1 MVRQGK
7 AKKRNKSKGRRR
19 RQVSTRAAPPKSG
32 AHIRLRTEPP
42 EERESWYSSE
52 WQGTR
57 AGSRASRGF
66 HYQDV
71 VGAWFASRLAT
82 GDLAVDR
89 IVPEGLDDLQLEAE
103 DPIQVEVKSR
113 QGRLGPFPIWA
124 AAGHI
129 VDAWLRHADR
139 FGTDRRLI
147 VVLEQDL
154 VGWENGAGQ
163 PVADIPLSRVAEAVG
178 GLKDSLASAIAS
190 RGRHPSVSKDM
201 MLGTT
206 LLICPWDELLADT
219 ERQLRIVVDLPRA
232 GLRVVARELQV
243 MVADAVDANAET
255 EFEDRSGLD
264 RTGVIE
270 RVNRIAEL
278 IDVDSIEHV
287 LTQGIC
293 SPIDAA
299 PLEIGDYYYEG
310 VSTQPG
316 HVAAGLV
323 VPRTDL
329 VSQTMASLDISQA
342 VLLVGPS
349 GVGKSAVLWTLPFAL
364 PGVLWLRV
372 HRMSSDDVPHVVRLL
387 WAYRVS
393 PEAPVGLLVD
403 AVGNGDLSG
412 WSNLRQALASI
423 PGALLVGTAR
433 SEDLIA
439 LGDLADCRTIGVSLD
454 EKAAAA
460 IHAGLVRRGVTSV
473 RHWREAFEQARG
485 LTLEYTH
492 LLTRGTRLHDIL
504 SDQVA
509 KRVTE
514 GRDLELQVLALVT
527 AADRW
532 SVPVPTNELIAALN
546 AGSAEIRA
554 ALSRLVEEHLLVER
568 DGRMAG
574 IHQIRS
580 RNLVDVI
587 HSVPPPTLEA
597 TVVSVLTLL
606 HGSALSRFLYEV
618 LREVPDLETPVLQAL
633 GELVRD
639 DVDRL
644 LACLRGLEL
653 LDFYRQATAW
663 SQIMERHRVPLAHRP
678 LALQLAVVG
687 IKAPGYLSGPIQRA
701 MDEVADLPEQ
711 STTRN
716 ALLGAVGPD
725 RIASELASATS
736 ADACLRL
743 LGPFGSTAIDW
754 RSLLSALE
762 SGTPF
767 GDYLRAC
774 PISALSD
781 CVASARTVSVELARA
796 FVDAVGGT
804 EVLIERFSNSVPWL
818 QELKIVSKDGDQIGV
833 ARFLYVSEPDQGDA
847 RECAVKIGQQLL
859 RTFPDI
865 NKVDVKAVLAGGRTL
880 EVDGIDFGSSGLLRQ
895 YDHHPATVGW
905 NQDRISLAQTLFG
918 ASETERLTEAA
929 VLLHQAANLVRD
941 IGNAFVQSHGRPAQA
956 LDRRRIALLEKGQ
969 SLPPRMG
976 KNPLSREDAMALND
990 PLSTIITHVCGNA
1003 LPRLA
1008 DPGGYMALSAF
1019 INETILG
1026 KDIPGVREQPWRLIA
1041 IDGAPPALG
1050 ELATGLADIAATLT
1064 ELRANANSARRIV
1077 SAARRGGA
1085 ASALTRAANI
1095 ARQLSHKGV
1104 QSQRA
1109 GVRQALQS
1117 TGWNINVLWTD
1128 GDPAKGEPSDFAV
1141 TVALDSLAEWR
1152 AACDELVQKMQAV
1165 QEIGQAPMLVP
1176 VVGGKSVIRFAVR
1189 VSSKVWP
1196 ASDSGEF
1203 EQLLPEQLEQRL
1215 TNPLIEASSALEVYS
1230 ALSVLPREGRLHDK
1244 VSQVL
1249 ERKLGDYDS
1258 AIAEIRT
1265 LGEDAVIV
1273 ALIDYLREVRE
1284 GVEREWSGEIA
1295 AGTFATAMSEG
1306 VLGAGSAEAEQRAGA
1321 LVLSLQ
1327 WDSDPVR
1334 ALAWL
1339 ESLDE

>member
-1 MVRQGK
+1 M
-7 AKKRNKSKGRRR
+7 
-19 RQVSTRAAPPKSG
+19 
-32 AHIRLRTEPP
+32 RLRTELH
-42 EERESWYSSE
+42 EERESWYSLE

-66 HYQDV
+66 HFQDV

-82 GDLAVDR
+82 GELAVDR

-124 AAGHI
+124 AANHI
-129 VDAWLRHADR
+129 VDAWLRHVDR

-147 VVLEQDL
+147 VVLERDI
-154 VGWENGAGQ
+154 VGWESGAGQ
-163 PVADIPLSRVAEAVG
+163 PLADIPLSRVVDAVD
-178 GLKDSLASAIAS
+178 GLADSLASAMAS
-190 RGRHPSVSKDM
+190 RGRRPSVAKDM

-219 ERQLRIVVDLPRA
+219 ERQLGIVVDLPRA
-232 GLRVVARELQV
+232 GLRVVARELQI
-243 MVADAVDANAET
+243 MVADAVDANAESK
-255 EFEDRSGLD
+255 FEDRSGLD
-264 RTGVIE
+264 RTRVIE

-287 LTQGIC
+287 MTQGIC
-293 SPIDAA
+293 SPIDTD
-299 PLEIGDYYYEG
+299 PLEIGDHYYEG

-329 VSQTMASLDISQA
+329 VSQTMASLDVSQA

-349 GVGKSAVLWTLPFAL
+349 GAGKSAVLWTLPFAL

-387 WAYRVS
+387 RAYRVS

-403 AVGNGDLSG
+403 AVGNGDLAG

-433 SEDLIA
+433 SEDLIT

-473 RHWREAFEQARG
+473 RHWREAFEQSCG

-492 LLTRGTRLHDIL
+492 LLTQGTRLYDII

-532 SVPVPTNELIAALN
+532 SVSVPINELIAALN
-546 AGSAEIRA
+546 AGPTEFRA
-554 ALSRLVEEHLLVER
+554 ALSRLVAEHLLVER
-568 DGRMAG
+568 NGRMAG

-580 RNLVDVI
+580 RNMVDVI

-606 HGSALSRFLYEV
+606 HGPALSRFLYEV

-639 DVDRL
+639 DVNRL

-653 LDFYRQATAW
+653 LDFLRQATAW
-663 SQIMERHRVPLAHRP
+663 AQIMERHYVPLAHRP
-678 LALQLAVVG
+678 LALQLAVAG
-687 IKAPGYLSGPIQRA
+687 IKAPEYFLGPNQRA
-701 MDEVADLPEQ
+701 MEEMADLPEQ

-725 RIASELASATS
+725 KIASELASVTS

-743 LGPFGSTAIDW
+743 LGPFGRTAIDW
-754 RSLLSALE
+754 RPLLTALE

-774 PISALSD
+774 PVSALSD

-804 EVLIERFSNSVPWL
+804 EVLVERFRSSVPWL
-818 QELKIVSKDGDQIGV
+818 QELKIASENGDQIGV

-847 RECAVKIGQQLL
+847 RDYAIEIGQQLL

-865 NKVDVKAVLAGGRTL
+865 NRVDAKAVLAGGRTL
-880 EVDGIDFGSSGLLRQ
+880 EVDGFDFGSSSLLRR

-905 NQDRISLAQTLFG
+905 NQDRIRLAQTLFG

-929 VLLHQAANLVRD
+929 VLLQEAANLVRD
-941 IGNAFVQSHGRPAQA
+941 IGNAFVQSRDRPAQA
-956 LDRRRIALLEKGQ
+956 LNRRRIALLEKGQ

-976 KNPLSREDAMALND
+976 NNPLSQEGAIGLND
-990 PLSTIITHVCGNA
+990 PLSTIITHICGNA

-1008 DPGGYMALSAF
+1008 DPGGYTALSAF
-1019 INETILG
+1019 ISETVLG
-1026 KDIPGVREQPWRLIA
+1026 KDVPGVREQPWRLIA

-1050 ELATGLADIAATLT
+1050 ELAAGLADIAATLT
-1064 ELRANANSARRIV
+1064 ELRANANSASRIL
-1077 SAARRGGA
+1077 SAARRSGA
-1085 ASALTRAANI
+1085 ASSLTRTANL
-1095 ARQLSHKGV
+1095 ARQISHKRV

-1109 GVRQALQS
+1109 EVRHELQS
-1117 TGWNINVLWTD
+1117 TAWNVDVLWTD
-1128 GDPAKGEPSDFAV
+1128 WDLTKGEHSNFAV
-1141 TVALDSLAEWR
+1141 TVALDNLVDWR
-1152 AACDELVQKMQAV
+1152 AASEELVHKMQAV

-1176 VVGGKSVIRFAVR
+1176 VIGGKSVGRFAVR

-1196 ASDSGEF
+1196 ASDFGEF
-1203 EQLLPEQLEQRL
+1203 ERLLPEQLDQRL
-1215 TNPLIEASSALEVYS
+1215 TNPLIEACSALEVYS

-1244 VSQVL
+1244 VRRVH
-1249 ERKLGDYDS
+1249 ERKLGDCNS
-1258 AIAEIRT
+1258 AIAEIGT

-1284 GVEREWSGEIA
+1284 SVEREWSGEIT
-1295 AGTFATAMSEG
+1295 AGTFASAMSEG
-1306 VLGAGSAEAEQRAGA
+1306 VLGAGSAEAEQRVGA

-1327 WDSDPVR
+1327 WDADPSR
-1334 ALAWL
+1334 AIAWL
-1339 ESLDE
+1339 ESLDG

>member
-1 MVRQGK
+1 MARQSK
-7 AKKRNKSKGRRR
+7 AKKKNKSRARKKRHA
-19 RQVSTRAAPPKSG
+19 STRAAPSVSG
-32 AHIRLRTEPP
+32 AILRLRAEPP

-66 HYQDV
+66 HFQDV

-82 GDLAVDR
+82 GELAVDH
-89 IVPEGLDDLQLEAE
+89 IVPEGFDDLQLEAV

-113 QGRLGPFPIWA
+113 QGRLGPFPVRA

-129 VDAWLRHADR
+129 VDAWLRHMDR

-147 VVLEQDL
+147 VVLERDIE
-154 VGWENGAGQ
+154 GWGNGAGQ
-163 PVADIPLSRVAEAVG
+163 TIADIPLSSIVEAVDS
-178 GLKDSLASAIAS
+178 LADSLASAMAS
-190 RGRHPSVSKDM
+190 RGRHPSVAEDM
-201 MLGTT
+201 ILGTT

-219 ERQLRIVVDLPRA
+219 ERLLGIVVDLPRA
-232 GLRVVARELQV
+232 GLRVVARELQAL
-243 MVADAVDANAET
+243 VADAVDANAESK
-255 EFEDRSGLD
+255 FEDRSVLD
-264 RTGVIE
+264 RTRVIQH
-270 RVNRIAEL
+270 VNRIAEL

-293 SPIDAA
+293 SPIDTD
-299 PLEIGDYYYEG
+299 PLEIGDHYYEG

-329 VSQTMASLDISQA
+329 VSQTMASLELSQA

-372 HRMSSDDVPHVVRLL
+372 HRMSKDDVPHVVRLL
-387 WAYRVS
+387 RAYRVS

-403 AVGNGDLSG
+403 AVGNGDLAG

-433 SEDLIA
+433 SEDLIT

-473 RHWREAFEQARG
+473 HHWREAYEQARG

-492 LLTRGTRLHDIL
+492 LLTQGTRLYDIL

-532 SVPVPTNELIAALN
+532 SVSVPTNDLIGALD
-546 AGSAEIRA
+546 AGSTEFRA

-568 DGRMAG
+568 DGRMSG

-587 HSVPPPTLEA
+587 HSVPPPTLQE
-597 TVVSVLTLL
+597 TVVSVLALL
-606 HGSALSRFLYEV
+606 HGPTLSRFLYEV
-618 LREVPDLETPVLQAL
+618 LREGPDLETPVLQAL

-663 SQIMERHRVPLAHRP
+663 AQIMERHCVPLAHRP
-678 LALQLAVVG
+678 LALHLAVAG
-687 IKAPGYLSGPIQRA
+687 IKAPEYFSGPIQRA
-701 MDEVADLPEQ
+701 MDEMADLPEQ
-711 STTRN
+711 STARN
-716 ALLGAVGPD
+716 SLGAVGPD

-743 LGPFGSTAIDW
+743 LGPFGRTAIDW
-754 RSLLSALE
+754 QPLLTALE
-762 SGTPF
+762 CGTPF
-767 GDYLRAC
+767 GDYLRTC
-774 PISALSD
+774 SVSALSD

-796 FVDAVGGT
+796 FVDAAGGT
-804 EVLIERFSNSVPWL
+804 EVLVERFSSSVPWI
-818 QELKIVSKDGDQIGV
+818 QELRIASEDGDQIGV

-847 RECAVKIGQQLL
+847 REYAVEIGQQLL

-865 NKVDVKAVLAGGRTL
+865 ERVDVKAVLAGGRTL
-880 EVDGIDFGSSGLLRQ
+880 EVDGFEFGSSGLLRR

-905 NQDRISLAQTLFG
+905 NQDRIRLAQTLFG

-929 VLLHQAANLVRD
+929 VLLQETADLVRD
-941 IGNAFVQSHGRPAQA
+941 IGNAFVQSRGRSGQA
-956 LDRRRIALLEKGQ
+956 LAKRRIALLEKGQ

-976 KNPLSREDAMALND
+976 KNPLSQDGAIELND
-990 PLSTIITHVCGNA
+990 PLSTLITNICGNA

-1008 DPGGYMALSAF
+1008 NPDGYTALSAF
-1019 INETILG
+1019 INETVLG
-1026 KDIPGVREQPWRLIA
+1026 KDVPGVREQPWRLIA
-1041 IDGAPPALG
+1041 FDSSPPALG
-1050 ELATGLADIAATLT
+1050 ELAARLADIAATLT
-1064 ELRANANSARRIV
+1064 ELRANANSASRIV
-1077 SAARRGGA
+1077 SAARRGGV
-1085 ASALTRAANI
+1085 ASALTRAANL
-1095 ARQLSHKGV
+1095 ARQLSYKRV

-1109 GVRQALQS
+1109 GVAQAFQS
-1117 TGWNINVLWTD
+1117 TGWNVDVLWSD
-1128 GDPAKGEPSDFAV
+1128 GDLIKGEQSNFAV
-1141 TVALDSLAEWR
+1141 TVALDNLIDWQT
-1152 AACDELVQKMQAV
+1152 ACDELVQTMQAV
-1165 QEIGQAPMLVP
+1165 QGIGQAPLLVP

-1189 VSSKVWP
+1189 VSSRVWP
-1196 ASDSGEF
+1196 ASDFGEF

-1215 TNPLIEASSALEVYS
+1215 TNPVIEAYSALEVYS
-1230 ALSVLPREGRLHDK
+1230 ALSVLPPKGRFHDE
-1244 VSQVL
+1244 VSLVL

-1258 AIAEIRT
+1258 AIAEIGT
-1265 LGEDAVIV
+1265 LGDDAVIV
-1273 ALIDYLREVRE
+1273 ALVDYLREVRE
-1284 GVEREWSGEIA
+1284 GVEQEWSGEIA
-1295 AGTFATAMSEG
+1295 AGTFATAISEG
-1306 VLGAGSAEAEQRAGA
+1306 VLWAGSAEAELRAGA